1 MSLTDLDVK
10 ELKRAA
16 EYFGTDLEGVR
27 GKLNIVQKLEDDG
40 VDWTMYKEWND
51 RENAAK
57 PAPEVHDLG
66 EFTPAPPKADGPTVL
81 LKMERANAAYDTFGF
96 TFTREHPFCVVPEEV
111 AELILENE
119 EGFRIAL
126 AKELES
132 FYS

>member
-10 ELKRAA
+10 ELRRTA
-16 EYFGTDLEGVR
+16 EYFGSDLEGVR

-40 VDWTMYKEWND
+40 VDFTMYKEWTD
-51 RENAAK
+51 REKALE

-66 EFTPAPPKADGPTVL
+66 EFVPEPPKADGPTVL
-81 LKMERANAAYDTFGF
+81 VRMVRENGAYDTFGF

-111 AELILENE
+111 AEQILENE